1 MNFALLAKAK
11 AKTEQV
17 NEEFNVEK
25 YLNKVSK
32 LSDYMDIYMVNDPI
46 DLIAAS
52 EEFDKVNC
60 FSFADPNISLKEMFG
75 G

>member
-11 AKTEQV
+11 AKKVDT
-17 NEEFNVEK
+17 NEEFDIQK
-25 YLNKVSK
+25 YLLKSEK
-32 LSDYMDIYMVNDPI
+32 MQDYIEVYALNEPI
-46 DLIAAS
+46 QLLGAA

-60 FSFADPNISLKEMFG
+60 FCFADPVISLKEMFG